1 MKATTLSSL
10 SILAVVASAFLIPVS
25 AGAAALALTITGA
38 VAVLLTDYNRPVP
51 ALGARAEEISLRC
64 RRSQLAANRLAA

>member
-25 AGAAALALTITGA
+25 VGTAGLALTLTGV
-38 VAVLLTDYNRPVP
+38 VAVLLTDYHRPIP
-51 ALGARAEEISLRC
+51 ALEVRAEVISFPGARRP
-64 RRSQLAANRLAA
+64 LADRQAA